1 MRRAVIVASV
11 AVAAVGVALLI
22 LHSGGGGSRTSTATP
37 PPAKRILGPLH
48 TDGKRLVGSNGT
60 VRLLG
65 LDEPGLVSGSGNNKL
80 TNPDSCGDGYLPVPD
95 KEFDDFR
102 RLGFNSVRLGVSWA
116 NMEPDPPTAGRP
128 AWNLQYLTAVDDA
141 VRGFTSRGIAVVLDM
156 HANNLSPAFKDP
168 KPGRCEGSGLPVW
181 LFPQPD
187 ATTPKSAECAFLKG
201 GSWPGGPSDPQAGY
215 AAAWSMLA
223 RRYASNELVVAADIF
238 NEPSTA
244 GCRDLDMLPFYRRVG
259 TAIRAAD
266 PNLVLIY
273 QDNAAHHGGYLL
285 TSPLEMPN
293 VVYSFHLYPLDWA
306 DGEPLLAAHLEHVS
320 GWSQPVWIG
329 EFGVFREKGRGQEP
343 DPHWLPDL
351 AAMMR
356 YCRERGVGWAFHQ
369 YAGGRG
375 SLVDADTRRLR
386 VEWLRGLQGGF

>member
-128 AWNLQYLTAVDDA
+128 AWNPQYLTAVDNA

-181 LFPQPD
+181 LFPRPD

-244 GCRDLDMLPFYRRVG
+244 GCRDLDLLPFYRRVG

-293 VVYSFHLYPLDWA
+293 VVYSFHLYPHDWA

-329 EFGVFREKGRGQEP
+329 EFGVFREKGRGQEL
-343 DPHWLPDL
+343 DSHWLPDL
-351 AAMMR
+351 AAMIR
-356 YCRERGVGWAFHQ
+356 YCPER
-369 YAGGRG
+369 
-375 SLVDADTRRLR
+375 
-386 VEWLRGLQGGF
+386 